1 MAEEQDKSTVKRVVA
16 NMDDLLPGESVRREV
31 HEGVEHLVVPAVLI
45 VEGVLNDALV
55 LASEFGRHVESWN
68 DRAIPVLHPQDR
80 GEYISAGR
88 PDVVEKNTIGRVYN
102 ARVDGGKLKAELWL
116 NLEKA
121 RRLGHGDLVDALAAG
136 EIIEIS
142 TGYFADDE
150 PKAGEYNGV
159 GYNTIHRNIRP
170 DHLALLP
177 GEIGACSVADG
188 CGTRANSQKGFVM
201 KTKEAFE
208 TLARA
213 VGLRA
218 NCECQDGGDPMSAQE
233 RAEKI
238 EALKKHLKANK
249 VDQKTA
255 DAITANKK
263 LSPEQVEML
272 MSLDAEQLKMA
283 QAFAEAL
290 TESAGDGGES
300 ETMEGDEVPESMEFE
315 EEESTVANNSQKVK
329 TFTEQDVE
337 KIVANQLRRQKVVE
351 KLKANESC
359 AFDDSDLKSMS
370 IESLE
375 KYEASIRPQDYSG
388 AGGFATNSDAVDT
401 NVTPLVPNSVMSRIN
416 AKKEA

>member
-1 MAEEQDKSTVKRVVA
+1 MAEEHDKNKVKRVVA

-55 LASEFGRHVESWN
+55 LATEFGRHVESWN

-102 ARVDGGKLKAELWL
+102 ARVDGPKLKAELWI

-121 RRLGHGDLVDALAAG
+121 RRLGYGQLVDALAAG
-136 EIIEIS
+136 EIVEIS

-150 PKAGEYNGV
+150 NKSGEHNGI

-188 CGTRANSQKGFVM
+188 CGTRVNSQKGFVM

-213 VGLRA
+213 FGLRA
-218 NCECQDGGDPMSAQE
+218 NCECQDGGNSMSAQE

-238 EALKKHLKANK
+238 EALKQHLKANK
-249 VDQKTA
+249 VDDKTA
-255 DAITANKK
+255 ESITANKK
-263 LSPEQVEML
+263 LTPEQVEML
-272 MSLDAEQLKMA
+272 MGLDAEQLSMA
-283 QAFAEAL
+283 QAFAAAL
-290 TESAGDGGES
+290 TESAGDGEA
-300 ETMEGDEVPESMEFE
+300 ETMEGEEVPAAMEFDDE
-315 EEESTVANNSQKVK
+315 EKPVANQSKVK
-329 TFTEQDVE
+329 TFTQDDVE
-337 KIVANQLRRQKVVE
+337 KIVANQLRRQKVMD
-351 KLKANESC
+351 KLTVNESC
-359 AFDDSDLKSMS
+359 AFDESDLKSMS
-370 IESLE
+370 IEALE
-375 KYEASIRPQDYSG
+375 KYEKSIRPQDYSG

-401 NVTPLVPNSVMSRIN
+401 NVTPLVPNSVMSRVK

>member
-55 LASEFGRHVESWN
+55 LASEFGRHVEAWN

-102 ARVDGGKLKAELWL
+102 ARVDGTRLKAELWI
-116 NLEKA
+116 NVEKA
-121 RRLGHGDLVDALAAG
+121 RRLGHGGLIDALAAG
-136 EIIEIS
+136 EMVEIS

-150 PKAGEYNGV
+150 PKAGEYNGK

-188 CGTRANSQKGFVM
+188 CGTRVNSQKGFAM
-201 KTKEAFE
+201 KTKEAIN
-208 TLARA
+208 TLAKA
-213 VGLRA
+213 LGLRA
-218 NCECQDGGDPMSAQE
+218 NCECQDGGDPMSTQE

-249 VDQKTA
+249 VEQKTV

-263 LSPEQVEML
+263 LSTEQMEML
-272 MSLDAEQLKMA
+272 MSMDPEQLKMA
-283 QAFAEAL
+283 SALAGVLAE
-290 TESAGDGGES
+290 GEGAA
-300 ETMEGDEVPESMEFE
+300 EPEQMEEDVPEAMEFDE
-315 EEESTVANNSQKVK
+315 EETPMATNSQKVK
-329 TFTEQDVE
+329 TFTEKDVE
-337 KIVANQLRRQKVVE
+337 KIVANQLRRQKVLD
-351 KLKANESC
+351 KLTANEAC
-359 AFDDSDLKSMS
+359 AFDESDLKSMS
-370 IESLE
+370 IEAME
-375 KYEASIRPQDYSG
+375 KYEKSIRPADYSG

-401 NVTPLVPNSVMSRIN
+401 NVTPLVPNSMMSRVK

>member
-1 MAEEQDKSTVKRVVA
+1 MAEESHKNTLNRVVA

-55 LASEFGRHVESWN
+55 LASEFGRHVEAWN

-102 ARVDGGKLKAELWL
+102 ARVDGPRLKAELWL
-116 NLEKA
+116 NIEKA
-121 RRLGHGDLVDALAAG
+121 RRLGYGDLIDSLAAG
-136 EIIEIS
+136 EIVEIS

-150 PKAGEYNGV
+150 PKAGEYNGK

-188 CGTRANSQKGFVM
+188 CGTRVNSQKGFAM
-201 KTKEAFE
+201 KTKEAIN
-208 TLARA
+208 TLVKAL
-213 VGLRA
+213 GLRA
-218 NCECQDGGDPMSAQE
+218 NCECQDGGNPMSTQE

-238 EALKKHLKANK
+238 EALKKHLTANK
-249 VDQKTA
+249 VSEKTVESVV
-255 DAITANKK
+255 ANKK
-263 LSPEQVEML
+263 LSTDQMEML
-272 MSLDAEQLKMA
+272 MGMDAEQLKMA
-283 QAFAEAL
+283 AALAGVLAEGDGVEEPEQV
-290 TESAGDGGES
+290 ESAE
-300 ETMEGDEVPESMEFE
+300 DEPEAMAFDE
-315 EEESTVANNSQKVK
+315 EEKPMATNSRKVK

-337 KIVANQLRRQKVVE
+337 KIVANQLRRQKVLD
-351 KLKANESC
+351 KLTANEAC
-359 AFDDSDLKSMS
+359 AFSESDLKSMS
-370 IESLE
+370 IEAME
-375 KYEASIRPQDYSG
+375 KYEKSIRPADYSG

-401 NVTPLVPNSVMSRIN
+401 NVTPLVPNTLMSRVK